1 MRNYKGK
8 MERYRLPASRYRE
21 LKAYCVQHRRSPKIT
36 EALRRTTDDA
46 LAAYIR
52 KQVTES
58 CSLAALEAAGLPC
71 NRDTFRVYRAKF
83 FWTLDMFVP
92 NGAARQQVFC
102 DTKYLKE

>member
-1 MRNYKGK
+1 MRNYKEK
-8 MERYRLPASRYRE
+8 MSRYRIPKDRYRK
-21 LKAYCVQHRRSPKIT
+21 LKEYCAENGNDGRIT
-36 EALRRTTDDA
+36 IALKRTTDDA

-92 NGAARQQVFC
+92 NGAARPQVFC